1 MIKLRSY
8 YKKNQYEAGCDEAGR
23 GCLAGPVIAAAVI
36 LDPSKP
42 IRNLQD
48 SKKLSENQ
56 RLKLRDEIFEKAL
69 AWSIQ
74 AQSPS
79 EIDKYNILQASLRAM
94 ALCVQK
100 LTMVPALILVDGN
113 KQIPIAHIPQLAIV
127 KGDGKYQCIAA
138 ASILAKTHRD
148 ELMLELHQEFEG
160 YGWRENKGY
169 PTIFHREAIKTLGLS
184 PHHRRS
190 FKCFDLNPQKLLF
203 P

>member
-1 MIKLRSY
+1 LRSY

-23 GCLAGPVIAAAVI
+23 GCLAGPVIGAAVI
-36 LDPSKP
+36 LDPAKP

-56 RLKLRDEIFEKAL
+56 RLRLRDEIFNKAL

-74 AQSPS
+74 AQSPY

-94 ALCVQK
+94 ALCVNQ
-100 LTMVPALILVDGN
+100 LSTTPHLVLVDGN
-113 KQIPIAHIPQLAIV
+113 KQIPIAQIPQLTIV

-138 ASILAKTHRD
+138 ASILAKTYRD
-148 ELMLELHQEFEG
+148 ELMLVLHQEFEG

-169 PTIFHREAIKTLGLS
+169 PTIFHREAIKILGLS

-190 FKCFDLNPQKLLF
+190 FKCFEPNPQELLF